1 MAGLTSN
8 ISLQDLLTNNPILS
22 QLTVHNQEFTNGTQ
36 NNANTSNSGTSNSGN
51 NSGSNSG
58 NNSGNNSGSNSGNNS
73 GSNSGNNDSPD
84 LNLPT
89 NDSLVWDSALENI
102 FTELADE
109 AQINTFLHKK
119 AHHYFKIKNMK
130 FQLPVIV
137 FSALSGSGNFMSTY
151 FPDYTDQIVLAIGFV
166 SIIIS
171 IVSSLAQYLKL
182 SEMAEGNR
190 LSYLS
195 WEKFFINIKFQ
206 LRRKREKRDNI
217 KEFLNQIIPEYQR
230 LKEISPEIPNMIV
243 AQLKKKKGYNRM
255 KIPTAFNGFHPF
267 TPYVTQKDI
276 DAEENVEL
284 GILSK
289 TLSNYRN
296 GINSNS
302 FSNNISL

>member
-8 ISLQDLLTNNPILS
+8 ISLQDLLADNSILS
-22 QLTVHNQEFTNGTQ
+22 QLTVHNPSFSSSENGS
-36 NNANTSNSGTSNSGN
+36 SNGN
-51 NSGSNSG
+51 NSKNQR
-58 NNSGNNSGSNSGNNS
+58 
-73 GSNSGNNDSPD
+73 NNDDNHNERSD
-84 LNLPT
+84 ISIPT
-89 NDSLVWDSALENI
+89 NDTLVWDSALENI

-109 AQINTFLHKK
+109 AQINTFLHKQ
-119 AHHYFKIKNMK
+119 AHLYFKVRNMK
-130 FQLPVIV
+130 FQLPVII
-137 FSALSGSGNFMSTY
+137 FSALSGSGNFISTY

-206 LRRKREKRDNI
+206 LRRKRDKRDNI

-230 LKEISPEIPNMIV
+230 LKEISPEIPSMIV
-243 AQLKKKKGYNRM
+243 AQLKKKKGYHKM

-284 GILSK
+284 GILRR
-289 TLSNYRN
+289 TLTNYKSQN
-296 GINSNS
+296 GLNFGSNS
-302 FSNNISL
+302 FANNVSL

>member
-8 ISLQDLLTNNPILS
+8 ISLQDLLTNNSILS
-22 QLTVHNQEFTNGTQ
+22 RLTINNPEFTNGSQ
-36 NNANTSNSGTSNSGN
+36 NNNTNNNTNNDNNNTN
-51 NSGSNSG
+51 NSTDNSE
-58 NNSGNNSGSNSGNNS
+58 
-73 GSNSGNNDSPD
+73 NNDHKKGKNNGDKESPD
-84 LNLPT
+84 LKLAT
-89 NDSLVWDSALENI
+89 NENLVWDSALENI

-119 AHHYFKIKNMK
+119 AHHYFKIRNMK

-230 LKEISPEIPNMIV
+230 LKEISPEIPSMIV

-267 TPYVTQKDI
+267 TPYVTQHDI
-276 DAEENVEL
+276 DSEENIEL

-289 TLSNYRN
+289 TLSNYRSGN

-302 FSNNISL
+302 FANNISF

>member
-8 ISLQDLLTNNPILS
+8 ISLQDLLTDNSILS
-22 QLTVHNQEFTNGTQ
+22 QLTVHNPSFTSSENG
-36 NNANTSNSGTSNSGN
+36 SGN
-51 NSGSNSG
+51 RSNGNVNSNGRINGNSSK
-58 NNSGNNSGSNSGNNS
+58 NQR
-73 GSNSGNNDSPD
+73 NNDNHNEGSD
-84 LNLPT
+84 ISVPT
-89 NDSLVWDSALENI
+89 NDTLVWDSALENI

-109 AQINTFLHKK
+109 AQINTFLHKQ
-119 AHHYFKIKNMK
+119 AHLYFKVRNMK
-130 FQLPVIV
+130 FQLPVII
-137 FSALSGSGNFMSTY
+137 FSALSGSGNFISTY

-206 LRRKREKRDNI
+206 LRRKRDKRDNI

-230 LKEISPEIPNMIV
+230 LKEISPEIPGMIV
-243 AQLKKKKGYNRM
+243 TIKKEKGYNKM

-284 GILSK
+284 GILRR
-289 TLSNYRN
+289 TLTNYKSQN
-296 GINSNS
+296 GLKLNPNS
-302 FSNNISL
+302 FANNVSL